1 MNPRLA
7 TVFVFLPAPPGDY
20 NYDLARTFLDDG
32 DDLIH
37 GDVTEAAKLGRQFFD
52 TRRQGTKRNRLG
64 YDAVDGDREVDMG
77 QRLGFWRS
85 RIGVSRESRYDANVS
100 SHRGAGTANVDPP
113 ET

>member
-77 QRLGFWRS
+77 QRLGFFVGDDLADFLLLLDGQGIGFRS
-85 RIGVSRESRYDANVS
+85 KG
-100 SHRGAGTANVDPP
+100 
-113 ET
+113 